1 MVLALSRVTRLL
13 DIRVGATALR
23 DRLTARRSKGAN
35 MADAHSTLTRLKFR
49 PALAAAVV
57 IAVLLFSLAGLTI
70 FWSKPVPGPTVVL
83 DMSDK
88 MEHCRTTMRQQL
100 APIKPV
106 VDSLYQISDLCYTEV
121 RREALLGD
129 FNIRRMTLVGQ
140 QFETL
145 VIMWMVVA
153 ITFSGVILAGI
164 QLVAA
169 YRLAADGHEKFGG
182 DQSDLRIEQGHISLK
197 SSVTGLL
204 ILTVS
209 FAFFIVFV
217 RWVYMIPDDPS
228 SSEVANA
235 QRVSQSTSTSPHVL
249 PQVGSLGIP
258 PQAVSGASS
267 PQAATIKPSSN
278 TNSKAKHAP

>member
-1 MVLALSRVTRLL
+1 MADVHNVLAR
-13 DIRVGATALR
+13 
-23 DRLTARRSKGAN
+23 
-35 MADAHSTLTRLKFR
+35 MKFR
-49 PALAAAVV
+49 PAFAAAAV
-57 IAVLLFSLAGLTI
+57 IAVLLFALAGLTI
-70 FWSKPVPGPTVVL
+70 FGNKPAPGPTVVL

-88 MEHCRTTMRQQL
+88 MEHCRTAMRQQL
-100 APIKPV
+100 APVKPV

-169 YRLAADGHEKFGG
+169 YRLAADGHAQFG
-182 DQSDLRIEQGHISLK
+182 DEQSALRIEQGHISLK

-235 QRVSQSTSTSPHVL
+235 QRVSQNSASTSLHVL
-249 PQVGSLGIP
+249 PQVGSLGIAP
-258 PQAVSGASS
+258 SGGSPASAPQPDTVNSG
-267 PQAATIKPSSN
+267 QDKR
-278 TNSKAKHAP
+278 